1 MSISKA
7 PQILIITFSFCIE
20 YAQIKALLA
29 HEMSY
34 KVVKVL
40 KLHKVLF
47 QGIPMSDVERLH
59 RIKYMIQQRKCVPKE
74 DFLSELEIS
83 SATFKRDLE
92 YLRSRL
98 KASIVY
104 DPFLG
109 GYKFENPDHID
120 KIEMPG
126 LWFSEKE
133 ATALVLMQH
142 LLSSLDQGGLIGPHI
157 EPLTAIIDGIL
168 GQSETTTKELRKRIK
183 VVGMGS
189 RKNSIENFSEIGAAL
204 LKRNRL
210 DISYYSKG
218 KDELTERE
226 ISPQRLIYY
235 RENWYLDAYCHLRE
249 GLRSFAVD
257 GIRKAVLSNKK
268 AQEISE
274 KECHEH
280 FAESYGIFSGK
291 ATQRAKLRFTPEH
304 ARWVSGENWHGQQVG
319 AFDKDGYYNLEFD
332 YNQDPELIMD
342 ILKHGSGVEVIS
354 PASLKSKVVKELKK
368 ALEKY

>member
-1 MSISKA
+1 
-7 PQILIITFSFCIE
+7 
-20 YAQIKALLA
+20 
-29 HEMSY
+29 
-34 KVVKVL
+34 
-40 KLHKVLF
+40 
-47 QGIPMSDVERLH
+47 MSDIERLH
-59 RIKYMIQQRKCVPKE
+59 RIKYMIQQRKCVPRE
-74 DFLSELEIS
+74 DFLDELEIS
-83 SATFKRDLE
+83 PATFKRDLE

-104 DPFLG
+104 DRFMG
-109 GYKFENPDHID
+109 GYKFENPDHVD

-168 GQSETTTKELRKRIK
+168 GQSETSAKELRKRIK
-183 VVGMGS
+183 VIGMGS

-210 DISYYSKG
+210 EIDYYSKG
-218 KDELTERE
+218 KGEDTKRE

-235 RENWYLDAYCHLRE
+235 RENWYLDAYCHMRND
-249 GLRSFAVD
+249 LRSFAVD
-257 GIRKAVLSNKK
+257 GIRSAVLTNKK
-268 AQEISE
+268 AQEVPE
-274 KECHEH
+274 KDCHEH

-304 ARWVSGENWHGQQVG
+304 ARWVAGEHWHGQQMG
-319 AFDKDGYYNLEFD
+319 SFDKEGYYTLEFD
-332 YNQDPELIMD
+332 FNQDPELIMD
-342 ILKHGSGVEVIS
+342 ILKHGSGVEVIG
-354 PASLKSKVVKELKK
+354 PASLKNKVKNELLKSIQ
-368 ALEKY
+368 LYN